1 MRHKKAYLFFMIII
15 ALLLYVQAVPFTG
28 VEAVEPNQQ
37 ADLDE
42 ETWNPLIAGS
52 VNSKPIALI
61 VDSKEMKLRD
71 DEQLYMDQDKN
82 LMLPVTAITN
92 SFHCAVNLYDRN
104 KLVVEKNAVELEFLL
119 NSDVMYRNQN
129 EVPVTTSMVQQDG
142 NYYVSLEQ
150 VAEGL
155 NYSYQWNVQDNQALL
170 VNQKPDEP
178 TIPYAYDYRE
188 KGRKPAVIDQGKY
201 GTCWAFASLTA
212 LSSSILPEENLQF
225 SPDHMSLKNSFC
237 GDQNSGGEYTMAMAY
252 LSAWQ
257 GPVLEQDDPYGD
269 GYSPEGLDAVKHV
282 QEIQIIEGKDFQRIK
297 EAVYKYGGVQSSLY
311 TSLTGSASRSMYY
324 NQKNYAYCYIG
335 TEKPNHD
342 IVIIGWDD
350 NYPKENFNTEL
361 EGNGA
366 FICQNSWGEEF
377 GDDGVF
383 YVSYYDTNIGM
394 HNVVYTSVEEPDNY
408 DHLYQS
414 DLCGWVGQVGYGS
427 DTAYFANVYQAKG
440 AQRLKAVGFYATG
453 KDTEYE
459 ISVVRDFQGPDSL
472 NQREYIQSGY
482 ICNAGFYTIPLDTP
496 ADLTPGQ
503 PFAVVVK
510 IKTPNSIHP
519 IAIEYPADDVT
530 MDVDL
535 SDGEGYISLYGSTWD
550 SLEENYQCN
559 FCLKAYTD
567 NME

>member
-1 MRHKKAYLFFMIII
+1 MEGFSPPSTR
-15 ALLLYVQAVPFTG
+15 
-28 VEAVEPNQQ
+28 
-37 ADLDE
+37 
-42 ETWNPLIAGS
+42 
-52 VNSKPIALI
+52 
-61 VDSKEMKLRD
+61 R
-71 DEQLYMDQDKN
+71 
-82 LMLPVTAITN
+82 LPV
-92 SFHCAVNLYDRN
+92 
-104 KLVVEKNAVELEFLL
+104 
-119 NSDVMYRNQN
+119 
-129 EVPVTTSMVQQDG
+129 P
-142 NYYVSLEQ
+142 
-150 VAEGL
+150 
-155 NYSYQWNVQDNQALL
+155 
-170 VNQKPDEP
+170 
-178 TIPYAYDYRE
+178 
-188 KGRKPAVIDQGKY
+188 
-201 GTCWAFASLTA
+201 
-212 LSSSILPEENLQF
+212 
-225 SPDHMSLKNSFC
+225 
-237 GDQNSGGEYTMAMAY
+237 
-252 LSAWQ
+252 
-257 GPVLEQDDPYGD
+257 
-269 GYSPEGLDAVKHV
+269 
-282 QEIQIIEGKDFQRIK
+282 
-297 EAVYKYGGVQSSLY
+297 
-311 TSLTGSASRSMYY
+311 YY

-361 EGNGA
+361 EGDGA

-427 DTAYFANVYQAKG
+427 DTAYFANVYQAEG
-440 AQRLKAVGFYATG
+440 AQRLQAVGFYATG

-482 ICNAGFYTIPLDTP
+482 ISNAGFYTIPLDAP
-496 ADLTPGQ
+496 ADLTPGGQ
-503 PFAVVVK
+503 FAVVVK

-567 NME
+567 NRE

>member
-15 ALLLYVQAVPFTG
+15 ALLLYVQTVPFTG
-28 VEAVEPNQQ
+28 VEAVEPNRQ

-42 ETWNPLIAGS
+42 KTWNPLIAGS
-52 VNSKPIALI
+52 VNSRPIALI
-61 VDSKEMKLRD
+61 VDSKEMKLR

-92 SFHCAVNLYDRN
+92 SFNCAVNLYDRN

-119 NSDVMYRNQN
+119 NSDIMFRNQN

-155 NYSYQWNVQDNQALL
+155 NYSYQWNIQDNQALL

-178 TIPYAYDYRE
+178 AIPYAYDYRE

-282 QEIQIIEGKDFQRIK
+282 QEVQIIEGKDFQRIK

-361 EGNGA
+361 EGDGA

-427 DTAYFANVYQAKG
+427 DTAYFANVYQAEG
-440 AQRLKAVGFYATG
+440 AQRLQAVGFYATG

-482 ICNAGFYTIPLDTP
+482 ISNAGFYTIPLDAP
-496 ADLTPGQ
+496 ADLTPGGQ
-503 PFAVVVK
+503 FAVVVK

>member
-15 ALLLYVQAVPFTG
+15 ALLLYVQTVPSTG
-28 VEAVEPNQQ
+28 VEAVEPNRQ

-42 ETWNPLIAGS
+42 KTWNPLIAGS
-52 VNSKPIALI
+52 VNSRPIALI
-61 VDSKEMKLRD
+61 VDSKEMKLR

-92 SFHCAVNLYDRN
+92 SFNCAVNLYDRN
-104 KLVVEKNAVELEFLL
+104 RLVVEKNAVELEFLL
-119 NSDVMYRNQN
+119 NGDIMYRNQN
-129 EVPVTTSMVQQDG
+129 EVPVTTSMVEQNG
-142 NYYVSLEQ
+142 SYYVPLQQ
-150 VAEGL
+150 VADGL
-155 NYSYQWNVQDNQALL
+155 NYSYQWDIEDNQALL

-178 TIPYAYDYRE
+178 SIPYTYDYRD

-212 LSSSILPEENLQF
+212 LASSILPEENLQF

-237 GDQNSGGEYTMAMAY
+237 TDQNSGGEYTMAMAY
-252 LSAWQ
+252 LSSWQ
-257 GPVLEQDDPYGD
+257 GPVLEEDDPYGD
-269 GYSPEGLDAVKHV
+269 GYSPDGLKAVKHV

-324 NQKNYAYCYIG
+324 NQKKYAYCYIG

-361 EGNGA
+361 EGDGA

-427 DTAYFANVYQAKG
+427 DTAYFANVYQAEG
-440 AQRLKAVGFYATG
+440 AERLQAVGFYATG

-482 ICNAGFYTIPLDTP
+482 ISNAGFYTIPLDAP
-496 ADLTPGQ
+496 ADLVPGER
-503 PFAVVVK
+503 FAVVVK
-510 IKTPNSIHP
+510 IKTPNSVHP

-535 SDGEGYISLYGSTWD
+535 TDGEGYISLYGSTWD

>member
-15 ALLLYVQAVPFTG
+15 ALLLYVQTVPFTG
-28 VEAVEPNQQ
+28 VEAVEPNRQ

-42 ETWNPLIAGS
+42 KTWNPLIAGS
-52 VNSKPIALI
+52 VNSRPIALI
-61 VDSKEMKLRD
+61 VDSKEMKLR

-92 SFHCAVNLYDRN
+92 SFNCAVNLYDRN
-104 KLVVEKNAVELEFLL
+104 RLVVEKNAVELEFLL
-119 NSDVMYRNQN
+119 NGDIMYRNQN
-129 EVPVTTSMVQQDG
+129 EVPVTTSMVEQNG
-142 NYYVSLEQ
+142 SYYVPLQQ
-150 VAEGL
+150 VADGL
-155 NYSYQWNVQDNQALL
+155 NYSYQWDIEDNQALL

-178 TIPYAYDYRE
+178 SIPYTYDYRD

-212 LSSSILPEENLQF
+212 LASSILPEENLQF

-237 GDQNSGGEYTMAMAY
+237 TDQNSGGEYTMAMAY
-252 LSAWQ
+252 LSSWQ
-257 GPVLEQDDPYGD
+257 GPVLEEDDPYGD
-269 GYSPEGLDAVKHV
+269 GYSPDGLKAVKHV

-324 NQKNYAYCYIG
+324 NQKKYAYCYIG

-361 EGNGA
+361 EGDGA

-427 DTAYFANVYQAKG
+427 DTAYFANVYQAEG
-440 AQRLKAVGFYATG
+440 AERLQAVGFYATG

-482 ICNAGFYTIPLDTP
+482 ISNAGFYTIPLDAP
-496 ADLTPGQ
+496 ADLVPGER
-503 PFAVVVK
+503 FAVVVK
-510 IKTPNSIHP
+510 IKTPNSVHP

-535 SDGEGYISLYGSTWD
+535 TDGEGYISLYGSTWD

>member
-1 MRHKKAYLFFMIII
+1 MRHKKAYLFFMIIL
-15 ALLLYVQAVPFTG
+15 ALLLYVQAVPFTD

-37 ADLDE
+37 SELDE

-61 VDSKEMKLRD
+61 VDSKEMKLP

-92 SFHCAVNLYDRN
+92 SFNCAVNLYDRN

-119 NSDVMYRNQN
+119 NSDIMFRNQN

-155 NYSYQWNVQDNQALL
+155 NYSYQWNIQDNQALL

-178 TIPYAYDYRE
+178 AIPYAYDYRE

-282 QEIQIIEGKDFQRIK
+282 QEVQIIEGKDFQRIK

-361 EGNGA
+361 EGDGA

-383 YVSYYDTNIGM
+383 YVSYYDNNIGM

-427 DTAYFANVYQAKG
+427 DTAYFANVYQAEG
-440 AQRLKAVGFYATG
+440 AQRLQAVGFYATG

-482 ICNAGFYTIPLDTP
+482 ISNAGFYTIPLDAP
-496 ADLTPGQ
+496 ADLTPGGQ
-503 PFAVVVK
+503 FAVVVK

>member
-1 MRHKKAYLFFMIII
+1 MRHKKAYLFFMIIL
-15 ALLLYVQAVPFTG
+15 ALLLYVQAVPFTD

-37 ADLDE
+37 SELDE

-61 VDSKEMKLRD
+61 VDSKEMKLP

-92 SFHCAVNLYDRN
+92 SFNCAVNLYDRN

-119 NSDVMYRNQN
+119 NSDIMFRNQN

-155 NYSYQWNVQDNQALL
+155 NYSYQWNIQDNQALL

-178 TIPYAYDYRE
+178 AIPYAYDYRE

-282 QEIQIIEGKDFQRIK
+282 QEVQIIEGKDFQRIK

-361 EGNGA
+361 EGDGA

-377 GDDGVF
+377 GDDGVC

-427 DTAYFANVYQAKG
+427 DTAYFANVYQAEG
-440 AQRLKAVGFYATG
+440 AQRLQAVGFYATG

-482 ICNAGFYTIPLDTP
+482 ISNAGFYTIPLDAP
-496 ADLTPGQ
+496 ADLTPGGQ
-503 PFAVVVK
+503 FAVVVK